1 MSGKILEFEFFRVT
15 FERFKLFILPTK
27 CKIDETNMKYLFS
40 IVLLFFIAKH
50 SLGYQNLDSLNTQLE
65 LATGTDKV
73 DVLNNLFIYYSQ
85 LNPTKAL
92 EYSMQALQLAKES
105 EYERGRAAALNN
117 IGVIYKNQGVYDVAL
132 DYYIKSLRISN
143 EIDDKKGS
151 ASSMNNIGTVYSLK
165 GVYDKALI
173 YFKESHDILKSFNDR
188 ERLIGSLNNIGNA
201 YSDKGDK
208 DEALVYFTNALEMSN
223 DLQTSYR
230 SSEPL
235 NNIGN
240 IHFFREE
247 YDEALDYYQRS
258 LEICIENDNLLG
270 KAQAI
275 SNLGSVYQRL
285 GDFQK
290 AKALQ
295 TEALTIAKDIEA
307 NPLLVMIYEGLSGTY
322 YGLKEYKEAYDARI
336 LYDRTKENVNNEE
349 SSRKLARLE
358 VGFEIQQKEKELE
371 MLRQDQKIKTLQVKN
386 SNIVIL
392 LGLMG
397 TMLLIAAGF
406 VVYSLKKAKKQQA
419 KSTV

>member
-1 MSGKILEFEFFRVT
+1 
-15 FERFKLFILPTK
+15 
-27 CKIDETNMKYLFS
+27 MKYPFLIALLFLFS
-40 IVLLFFIAKH
+40 NGLTA
-50 SLGYQNLDSLNTQLE
+50 YQNLDSLNNQLE
-65 LATGTDKV
+65 QAKGTEKV

-92 EYSMQALQLAKES
+92 EYSMQALELAEKNN
-105 EYERGRAAALNN
+105 YQRGKAAALNN

-132 DYYIKSLRISN
+132 DYYIKSLRISH
-143 EIDDKKGS
+143 EIEDKKGL

-173 YFKESHDILKSFNDR
+173 YFLESFEILKSFNDK

-208 DEALVYFTNALEMSN
+208 DQALKYFTDALEMSN
-223 DLQTSYR
+223 DLQKNYR

-258 LEICIENDNLLG
+258 LDICVENENLLG
-270 KAQAI
+270 KAEAI
-275 SNLGSVYQRL
+275 SNIGSVYQRK
-285 GDFQK
+285 GDFLK
-290 AKALQ
+290 AKEYQNRALG
-295 TEALTIAKDIEA
+295 IAKDIEA
-307 NPLLVMIYEGLSGTY
+307 NPLLVMIYEGLAATHY
-322 YGLKEYKEAYDARI
+322 ALKEYQEAYDARF
-336 LYDRTKENVNNEE
+336 LYDRTKESVYNEE

-371 MLRQDQKIKTLQVKN
+371 MLRQDQKIKTLQVEN
-386 SNIVIL
+386 SKIVIL

-397 TMLLIAAGF
+397 TMLLIAAAF
-406 VVYSLKKAKKQQA
+406 VFYSLRKTKKQQTA
-419 KSTV
+419 NKATRIS

>member
-1 MSGKILEFEFFRVT
+1 MSGKIYKFEFLGVT
-15 FERFKLFILPTK
+15 FGLLKLFILPTK
-27 CKIDETNMKYLFS
+27 NNIHETNMKYPFL
-40 IVLLFFIAKH
+40 IALLLLITQNLSA
-50 SLGYQNLDSLNTQLE
+50 YQNLDSLNNQLDITE
-65 LATGTDKV
+65 GKEKV

-92 EYSMQALQLAKES
+92 EYSMEALELAEQND
-105 EYERGRAAALNN
+105 YQRGKANALNN

-132 DYYIKSLRISN
+132 DYYIKSLRIST
-143 EIDDKKGS
+143 EIEDKKGR

-208 DEALVYFTNALEMSN
+208 DDALVYFTEALELSN
-223 DLQTSYR
+223 DIQQDYR

-258 LEICIENDNLLG
+258 LDICVENDNLLG

-275 SNLGSVYQRL
+275 SNIGSVYQML
-285 GDFQK
+285 SEFTK
-290 AKALQ
+290 AKDFQ
-295 TEALTIAKDIEA
+295 TEALQIAKDIEA
-307 NPLLVMIYEGLSGTY
+307 YPLMVMIYEGLANSH
-322 YGLKEYKEAYDARI
+322 YGLGEYQLAYDARV
-336 LYDRTKENVNNEE
+336 LYDRTKESVYNEE

-371 MLRQDQKIKTLQVKN
+371 MLRQDQKIKTLQVEN
-386 SNIVIL
+386 SKIVII
-392 LGLMG
+392 LGIMG
-397 TMLLIAAGF
+397 TMILIAGAF
-406 VVYSLKKAKKQQA
+406 VFYSLKKAKRQEQK
-419 KSTV
+419 KMS